1 MDVRWNGNGSEEGG
15 IYSVE
20 TLFLHLSGGTEENY
34 NNLRIAGAVAN
45 FRTEY
50 I

>member
-1 MDVRWNGNGSEEGG
+1 MNARWTENGSEEVG

-20 TLFLHLSGGTEENY
+20 TLFLHLSEGTEENY
-34 NNLRIAGAVAN
+34 NNVRIAVVVAN
-45 FRTEY
+45 IRIQY